1 MNRTLRSRA
10 SRAWARTAT
19 GIATTVT
26 IAVTT
31 TACGGAG
38 GGSESAPGVTDDT
51 IKIGSTQPLTGPV
64 APGYAK
70 MSKAMAAY
78 FNYVND
84 NGGVHGRSIDFVV
97 EDDGYNPTKTAEKTR
112 KLVLKDKVFA
122 LVGAFGTAPHTAVL
136 DFIRQNKVPDLFPSS
151 GSVSWNQPDTYP
163 DTFGWQTDYIREG
176 KVLASYVKENFAG
189 KTVCAFG
196 QGDDL
201 GADGVKGV
209 ETVLGKDGL
218 KASEAYTATNP
229 DVKAQI
235 GKLQASG
242 CEVVV
247 SFSSPGFTAL
257 ALGTS
262 AKLGFKAQWVVVSIG
277 SDPVGLTGY
286 LKDDAAA
293 LTNGLISSTFLPLPT
308 DADNSWIKLFTTIN
322 NEYNKEQGLDSIVL
336 YGYALAYSAVE
347 ALQAAGKDLTREGLL
362 KVLGSGDLVG
372 PGLTPFAFS
381 ADDHSGFIGTAMT
394 RITDLKAETISPVYV
409 TDDKDGPVEKY
420 DGKAPQAPKGGI
432 SK

>member
-1 MNRTLRSRA
+1 MNLTLRLRA
-10 SRAWARTAT
+10 ARARARTAT
-19 GIATTVT
+19 GIAMAVT
-26 IAVTT
+26 IAA
-31 TACGGAG
+31 TATGCGGSG
-38 GGSESAPGVTDDT
+38 GGGDSAPGVTDDT

-70 MSKAMAAY
+70 MSKAIEAY
-78 FNYVND
+78 FKYVND
-84 NGGVHGRSIDFVV
+84 NGGVHGRSIDFII
-97 EDDGYNPTKTAEKTR
+97 EDDAYNPTKTAEKTR
-112 KLVLKDKVFA
+112 KLILKDKVFA

-136 DFIRQNKVPDLFPSS
+136 DLIRQNKVPDLFPSS

-163 DTFGWQTDYIREG
+163 NTFGWQTDYIREG
-176 KVLASYVKENFAG
+176 KVLASYVKENLAG
-189 KTVCAFG
+189 KSVCTFG

-201 GADGVKGV
+201 GADGLKGV

-218 KASEAYTATNP
+218 KAKETYTATNP

-242 CEVVV
+242 CDVVV

-257 ALGTS
+257 ALGTA
-262 AKLGFKAQWVVVSIG
+262 AKLGFKPEWVVVSIG
-277 SDPVGLTGY
+277 SDPVGLSGY

-293 LTNGLISSTFLPLPT
+293 LTNGLISSSFLPLPT
-308 DADNSWIKLFTTIN
+308 DADNSWIQLFTEIN
-322 NEYNKEQGLDSIVL
+322 DKYNKDQGLDSIVL

-362 KVLGSGDLVG
+362 KVLASGDLVG

-381 ADDHSGFIGTAMT
+381 ADDHSGFIGTAIT
-394 RITDLKAETISPVYV
+394 RITDLKAEIISPVYV
-409 TDDKDGPVEKY
+409 TDDGDGPVEEY
-420 DGKAPQAPKGGI
+420 DHVAPTAPKGGLP
-432 SK
+432 K

>member
-38 GGSESAPGVTDDT
+38 GGSESAPGVTGDT

-151 GSVSWNQPDTYP
+151 GSVSWNQPDIYP

-322 NEYNKEQGLDSIVL
+322 NEYNEEQGLDSIVL

-394 RITDLKAETISPVYV
+394 RITDLKAEIISPVYV
-409 TDDKDGPVEKY
+409 TDDGDGPVEKY
-420 DGKAPQAPKGGI
+420 DGVAPQAPKGGI